1 MERNLDI
8 GCFHPSVAIG
18 GFFETGHFAAVMVLS
33 GADKRRGLQQRF
45 VGPRVEPSVIAAE
58 NLNVEVASV
67 G

>member
-33 GADKRRGLQQRF
+33 GVDKRG
-45 VGPRVEPSVIAAE
+45 
-58 NLNVEVASV
+58 ASSRDSWV
-67 G
+67 PVSSQV